1 MKTDE
6 DQKFELVIIYMLC
19 GCAGIVIAAL
29 ARLSALKLG
38 LDVFTAN
45 LVFVVL
51 IAIAVSIFLSIQL
64 TIKNL
69 MFPWIK
75 KLLLKTPHFS
85 NKKEKTPPLVEINT
99 IEQESVPSLDD
110 WRNEQLQN
118 KAKEKETK
126 LKVALH
132 YSKKTF
138 VSYVSDEQID
148 ILCEDIIHYAN
159 KSDLNNLKPVTIK
172 SDLSALDLL
181 HFGWNIWNHFRINN
195 QNNAAYFL
203 KQVFA
208 VALKDMEVETIKKHL
223 KDDELKGI
231 IKIQDDLSKY

>member
-1 MKTDE
+1 MKIDE

-38 LDVFTAN
+38 LDVFTSN
-45 LVFVVL
+45 LVFVVF

-75 KLLLKTPHFS
+75 KLVLKTPRFR
-85 NKKEKTPPLVEINT
+85 NIKEETPHLEEINI
-99 IEQESVPSLDD
+99 IEQESVPSLND
-110 WRNEQLQN
+110 WRNEQLLN
-118 KAKEKETK
+118 KAEEKKRK
-126 LKVALH
+126 LKVALL

-138 VSYVSDEQID
+138 VSYASDEQID

-159 KSDLNNLKPVTIK
+159 KLDLNNLKPVIIK
-172 SDLSALDLL
+172 SDLSTLDLL
-181 HFGWNIWNHFRINN
+181 HFGWNIWNHFRISN
-195 QNNAAYFL
+195 QHNAAYFL
-203 KQVFA
+203 KLVFA
-208 VALKDMEVETIKKHL
+208 IPLKDMEVETIKKHL

-231 IKIQDDLSKY
+231 IKIQEDLLK

>member
-19 GCAGIVIAAL
+19 GCAGIIIAAL

-45 LVFVVL
+45 LVFVVF
-51 IAIAVSIFLSIQL
+51 IAIAISIFLSIQL

-85 NKKEKTPPLVEINT
+85 NTKEKMPSLMEIKI
-99 IEQESVPSLDD
+99 IEQESVTSLDD

-118 KAKEKETK
+118 KAQEKERK

-138 VSYVSDEQID
+138 VSYASDEQID

-159 KSDLNNLKPVTIK
+159 KLDLNNLKLVIIK

-208 VALKDMEVETIKKHL
+208 VSLKDMEIETIKKHL

-231 IKIQDDLSKY
+231 IKIQEDLLK

>member
-29 ARLSALKLG
+29 TRLSTLKLG

-45 LVFVVL
+45 LVFVVF
-51 IAIAVSIFLSIQL
+51 IAIAISIFLSIQL

-75 KLLLKTPHFS
+75 KLLLKTPRFS
-85 NKKEKTPPLVEINT
+85 NKKEKMPPLVEINT

-110 WRNEQLQN
+110 WRNEQLHN
-118 KAKEKETK
+118 KAEEKERK
-126 LKVALH
+126 LKVALY

-138 VSYVSDEQID
+138 VSYASDEQID
-148 ILCEDIIHYAN
+148 ILCKDIIHYVN
-159 KSDLNNLKPVTIK
+159 KLDLNNLKPVIIK

-181 HFGWNIWNHFRINN
+181 HFGWNIWNHFRISN

-203 KQVFA
+203 KLVFA
-208 VALKDMEVETIKKHL
+208 IPLKDMEVETIKKHL

-231 IKIQDDLSKY
+231 IKIQEDLLK

>member
-1 MKTDE
+1 MKKDE

-45 LVFVVL
+45 LVFVVF

-75 KLLLKTPHFS
+75 KLLLKTSHFS
-85 NKKEKTPPLVEINT
+85 NKKEKIPPLVEINT
-99 IEQESVPSLDD
+99 IEQESIPSLDD
-110 WRNEQLQN
+110 WRNEQLHN
-118 KAKEKETK
+118 KAEEKERK
-126 LKVALH
+126 LKVALR

-138 VSYVSDEQID
+138 VSYASDEQID
-148 ILCEDIIHYAN
+148 VLCEDIIRYAN
-159 KSDLNNLKPVTIK
+159 KSDLNNLKPVIVK
-172 SDLSALDLL
+172 SDLSTLDLL
-181 HFGWNIWNHFRINN
+181 HFGWNIWNHFRISN
-195 QNNAAYFL
+195 QHNAAYFL
-203 KQVFA
+203 KLVFA
-208 VALKDMEVETIKKHL
+208 IPLKDMEVETIKKHL

-231 IKIQDDLSKY
+231 IKIQEDLLK